1 MAKEVDMEIE
11 KYVRRK
17 REERIRAREITC
29 DRCILS

>member
-17 REERIRAREITC
+17 REERIRARA
-29 DRCILS
+29 RHNM